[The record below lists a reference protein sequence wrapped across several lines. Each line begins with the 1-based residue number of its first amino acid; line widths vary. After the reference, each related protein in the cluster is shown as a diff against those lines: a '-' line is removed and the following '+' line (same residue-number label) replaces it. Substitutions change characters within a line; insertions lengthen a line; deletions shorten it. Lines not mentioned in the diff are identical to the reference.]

1 MAKSSTYLTR
11 DSQSVYDLAVQLY
24 GDVSKIGI
32 LLKLFPNLDSAISLN
47 SPIVVETQ
55 IDPIAIFFSDNR
67 IIVATDIIPIVS
79 TPSRVLRE
87 DGSFALREDGSYIL
101 RETA

>member
-1 MAKSSTYLTR
+1 MAKSKTYLTR

-32 LLKLFPNLDSAISLN
+32 LLKLFPNLDSAITLN
-47 SPIVVETQ
+47 SPISVGQQ
-55 IDPIAIFFSDNR
+55 IDPIALYFSDNR
-67 IIVATDIIPIVS
+67 VVTSTDVIMVATGS
-79 TPSRVLRE
+79 SRVLRE